1 VNILDRIFA
10 FKREEVEAQKRRN
23 PLADVKA
30 RAADAPPTRGFYHA
44 LLHAETKPALIAE
57 VKKASPVKGVLR
69 DNFQPVQIARA
80 YEAAGAHALSVLTD
94 TEFFQGSPEYLRA
107 CRDATS
113 LPVLRKDFTVEEYH
127 VYEAR
132 AMGAD
137 AVLLIAHGL
146 EWPHLADLHALAESI
161 GLDVL
166 LETHTRDEAERAI
179 ELGAKLIGI
188 NNRDLKTFEVRLE
201 VSEEVLPLL
210 PQPTVGVAESAIRT
224 YEDVAR
230 LSKAGAKA
238 VLIGSTFSKSPD
250 VGAKVKEV
258 MGWR

>member
-1 VNILDRIFA
+1 MNILDRIFA
-10 FKREEVEAQKRRN
+10 FKREEVQAQKLRT
-23 PLADVKA
+23 PLAEVKA
-30 RAADAPPTRGFYHA
+30 RAADAPPTRGFYNA
-44 LLHAETKPALIAE
+44 LLNAKVSPALIAE

-69 DNFQPVQIARA
+69 EDFQPVEIAKT

-94 TEFFQGSPEYLRA
+94 KEFFQGSPDYLCD
-107 CRDATS
+107 CRQATA

-127 VYEAR
+127 VFEAR

-146 EWPHLADLHALAESI
+146 EWPHLTDLHALAESI

-166 LETHTRDEAERAI
+166 LETHTREEVESAM
-179 ELGAKLIGI
+179 ELGAKLVGI

-210 PQPTVGVAESAIRT
+210 PPATVGVAESAIRT

-230 LSKAGAKA
+230 LNQAGAKA
-238 VLIGSTFSKSPD
+238 VLIGSTFSMAPD
-250 VGAKVKEV
+250 IEAKVKEV
-258 MGWR
+258 MGWN